1 MALEASV
8 QHLLLGNARESNDRS
23 SVPSSNVLLSRPVTT
38 LTAGAFR
45 ELLLRDDA
53 LVVWILV
60 ESIRDFRVAVLAHL
74 TADVFFIG
82 RFLRTS
88 ASKRKK

>member
-8 QHLLLGNARESNDRS
+8 QHLLLGNTPEGNYRAP
-23 SVPSSNVLLSRPVTT
+23 VPGRDVLTSRPMTT